1 MASPAPD
8 IAIGCRPNDA
18 RGSNVKL
25 RNLILIALGI
35 FIGYKLAAKMR
46 EDDPSVV
53 KGPQRRQEGFGSEP
67 SRADGLLAGAADRR
81 AGDQQEPRHHQ
92 ARAGIAARPDG

>member
-1 MASPAPD
+1 M
-8 IAIGCRPNDA
+8 
-18 RGSNVKL
+18 KL

-53 KGPQRRQEGFGSEP
+53 KGPQRRQEGSGS
-67 SRADGLLAGAADRR
+67 SRT
-81 AGDQQEPRHHQ
+81 
-92 ARAGIAARPDG
+92 ARAVSSQAQRIAEQATTRSLDIIKRARGSLRDRMGEYESDDAVWN

>member
-1 MASPAPD
+1 M
-8 IAIGCRPNDA
+8 
-18 RGSNVKL
+18 KL

-53 KGPQRRQEGFGSEP
+53 KGPQRQQEGFGS
-67 SRADGLLAGAADRR
+67 SRTARTVSTQAQRIAGQATTKSLDIIKRARGSLRDRMGEYESDD
-81 AGDQQEPRHHQ
+81 AVWN
-92 ARAGIAARPDG
+92 

>member
-1 MASPAPD
+1 
-8 IAIGCRPNDA
+8 
-18 RGSNVKL
+18 VKL

-53 KGPQRRQEGFGSEP
+53 KGPQRRQEGFGS
-67 SRADGLLAGAADRR
+67 SRAARTVSSQAQRIAEQATNRSLDIIKRARGSLRDRMSEYESDD
-81 AGDQQEPRHHQ
+81 AVWN
-92 ARAGIAARPDG
+92 

>member
-1 MASPAPD
+1 M
-8 IAIGCRPNDA
+8 
-18 RGSNVKL
+18 KL

-53 KGPQRRQEGFGSEP
+53 KGPQRRQEGFGS
-67 SRADGLLAGAADRR
+67 SRTARTVSTQAQRIAGQATTKSLDIIKRARGSLRDRIGEYESDD
-81 AGDQQEPRHHQ
+81 AVWN
-92 ARAGIAARPDG
+92 

>member
-1 MASPAPD
+1 M
-8 IAIGCRPNDA
+8 
-18 RGSNVKL
+18 KL

-53 KGPQRRQEGFGSEP
+53 KGPQRR
-67 SRADGLLAGAADRR
+67 RR
-81 AGDQQEPRHHQ
+81 DS
-92 ARAGIAARPDG
+92 ARAATARAVSSQAQRIAEQATTKSLDIIKRARGSLRDRMGEYESDDAVWN